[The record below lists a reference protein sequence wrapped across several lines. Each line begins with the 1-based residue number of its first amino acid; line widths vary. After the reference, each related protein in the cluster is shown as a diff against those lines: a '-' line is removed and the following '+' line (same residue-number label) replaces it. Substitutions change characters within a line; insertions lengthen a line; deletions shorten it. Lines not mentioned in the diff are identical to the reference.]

1 MNIAQYVQGR
11 DNNYTLLRHLAAAMV
26 IFTHSHGL
34 TAHAEPLVRLTGLSY
49 SYIAVNIFFVLSGFL
64 VTASWICNPDVRRYV
79 TARILRIY
87 PALWISVALCLF
99 VVGPIF
105 TTLPLRYYFLQ
116 RDFFIFA
123 AENSTLLLK
132 GVYHHLPG
140 VFSDSAIRS
149 VNESLWTLPIELM
162 MYIGVLILG
171 LSRVFRYPA
180 IMIGVYVTLT
190 LYYLAGV
197 IFGLVE
203 ISDKEMVRL
212 AGYFAGGSLYYLYRD
227 RIPLSYIAMAV
238 MVSLVFLG
246 YLYSENLGNAFL
258 TCFLPYVVFVFAYL
272 PSGAVRQ
279 FNRLGDYS
287 YGLYIYAFPIQQII
301 VTLGVHDVYVHVVL
315 SYVVTLIVAAI
326 SWHSVESPALKI
338 AKKELP

>member
-1 MNIAQYVQGR
+1 
-11 DNNYTLLRHLAAAMV
+11 
-26 IFTHSHGL
+26 
-34 TAHAEPLVRLTGLSY
+34 
-49 SYIAVNIFFVLSGFL
+49 
-64 VTASWICNPDVRRYV
+64 
-79 TARILRIY
+79 
-87 PALWISVALCLF
+87 
-99 VVGPIF
+99 
-105 TTLPLRYYFLQ
+105 
-116 RDFFIFA
+116 
-123 AENSTLLLK
+123 
-132 GVYHHLPG
+132 
-140 VFSDSAIRS
+140 
-149 VNESLWTLPIELM
+149 